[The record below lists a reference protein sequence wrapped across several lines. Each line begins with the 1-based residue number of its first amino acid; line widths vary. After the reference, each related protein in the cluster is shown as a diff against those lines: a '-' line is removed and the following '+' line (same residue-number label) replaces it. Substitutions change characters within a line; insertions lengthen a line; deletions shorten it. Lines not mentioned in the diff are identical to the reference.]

1 MINSKKK
8 GVFEISMSIS
18 DFVDL
23 LKKNLDNYFLEK
35 EECSLFRSQILEVIK
50 QTTTEAIDIEVAK
63 EEE

>member
-1 MINSKKK
+1 
-8 GVFEISMSIS
+8 MSIK

-23 LKKNLDNYFLEK
+23 LRKNLDNYFLEK
-35 EECSLFRSQILEVIK
+35 EESSLSRSQILEVIR

>member
-1 MINSKKK
+1 
-8 GVFEISMSIS
+8 MSIS

-35 EECSLFRSQILEVIK
+35 EECCLSRSQILEVIK
-50 QTTTEAIDIEVAK
+50 QTTAEAIGIEVAK